1 MEATKPAGQDFRVNV
16 IDLLARKPKSV
27 QRKTL
32 NPKTV
37 RIRVKKSLETSSYKL
52 LLDRRIDVLGGI
64 GGSVVDSATDRT
76 APLYHCEVFRS
87 GPLCAADGANLG
99 GREERV

>member
-1 MEATKPAGQDFRVNV
+1 M
-16 IDLLARKPKSV
+16 
-27 QRKTL
+27 
-32 NPKTV
+32 
-37 RIRVKKSLETSSYKL
+37 